1 MSFKNAREIY
11 LKLIIIIAIDFA
23 ALQITALLIKI
34 PMFYTVISNLLI
46 TFFSIFSCQKIFQ
59 KLFFRYW
66 P

>member
-46 TFFSIFSCQKIFQ
+46 TIIFQ